1 MSTSCIGD
9 DSRPL
14 VKRSLN
20 LSSSKTIDA
29 PVPPKVNDGLITR
42 GKPNR

>member
-20 LSSSKTIDA
+20 LSSSKTIEA
-29 PVPPKVNDGLITR
+29 PVPPKENDGLNSA
-42 GKPNR
+42 GAS